1 MYYISKYGKIYYDI
15 IGCHGDCIVFLH
27 GWGQDST
34 TFRNLY
40 DDLKDEH
47 RILVIDLLGFGKSDD
62 PYEALTLD
70 RYIDTIHEI
79 IINLEISKPVII
91 GHSLGGRIAVK
102 YYYRYQNAKQLYLI
116 SSAGIKPKRTLKY
129 YYQIY
134 NYKFKK
140 RVFKLL
146 GLSSHLCNI
155 QKESGS
161 SDFRQAS
168 PVMKRTLSL
177 VVNEDLRK
185 MLNKIDVFTVLIWGI
200 YDVVTPY
207 SDALI
212 FEKEIKNSRLITFYN
227 SNHFPHLTE
236 TKKMIK
242 VIKKYLIR
250 EGIDGTN

>member
-1 MYYISKYGKIYYDI
+1 MYYFSKYGKIYYDI
-15 IGCHGDCIVFLH
+15 IGCQGDYIVFLH

-34 TFRNLY
+34 TFKNLY
-40 DDLKDEH
+40 DELNDEY

-62 PYEALTLD
+62 PNVAFTLD
-70 RYIDTIHEI
+70 RYVDTIHEI
-79 IINLEISKPVII
+79 IINLEICKPVII

-102 YYYRYQNAKQLYLI
+102 YYYRYQNAKQLFLI

-134 NYKFKK
+134 KYKFKK
-140 RVFKLL
+140 RVFKLFRL
-146 GLSSHLCNI
+146 TYHLCNL

-168 PVMKRTLSL
+168 PVMKHTLSL

-185 MLNKIDVFTVLIWGI
+185 IFKKVDVFTVLLWGI
-200 YDVVTPY
+200 YDEVTPY

-212 FEKEIKNSRLITFYN
+212 FAKEIKNSRLITFYN

-250 EGIDGTN
+250 EGKDGTN